1 MRGKFLKMPNTII
14 NTRNLSNQVY
24 DYIIKSIIDGKLVF
38 GQIVNIREI
47 ANELNI
53 SPMPVRE
60 AIKRL
65 AFENIIQI
73 NPRSNCIIK
82 VPKKKNVLEL
92 FEMRELIEVYAL
104 RKYFSNKIKR
114 DFSYLR
120 DLVKEMDS
128 NKEESDDPIINRELI
143 NLDTLY
149 HAEIVSLA
157 KNKSMLKIYKKIT
170 LQISMAL
177 IYCIVDF
184 PYEEWVYEDHK
195 IIYDCLMNHSE
206 EAISA
211 LKKHFTHIKN
221 NIEKSKKL
229 SFDIN

>member
-1 MRGKFLKMPNTII
+1 MPNTII
-14 NTRNLSNQVY
+14 DTKNLSNQVY
-24 DYIIKSIIDGKLVF
+24 DYIIKSIIDGKLGF
-38 GQIVNIREI
+38 GQIINIRET

-60 AIKRL
+60 AIKLL

-82 VPKKKNVLEL
+82 VPKKENILEL
-92 FEMRELIEVYAL
+92 FEIRELIEVYAL
-104 RKYFSNKIKR
+104 SKYVYNQTKR
-114 DFSYLR
+114 DFSYLC
-120 DLVKEMDS
+120 DLVKEMAS
-128 NKEESDDPIINRELI
+128 NKEENNNPLINRKLM

-149 HAEIVSLA
+149 HIEIVSLA
-157 KNKSMLKIYKKIT
+157 ENESMLKIYKKIT

-184 PYEEWVYEDHK
+184 PYEEWVYKDHK
-195 IIYDCLMNHSE
+195 IIYDCIINHSE
-206 EAISA
+206 EAISV

-221 NIEKSKKL
+221 NITKSKKL
-229 SFDIN
+229 SFDY

>member
-1 MRGKFLKMPNTII
+1 MNKII
-14 NTRNLSNQVY
+14 DTRNLSNQVY
-24 DYIIKSIIDGKLVF
+24 DYILKSIIDGKLFF

-65 AFENIIQI
+65 AFENIIQV
-73 NPRSNCIIK
+73 NPRSNCVIK
-82 VPKKKNVLEL
+82 IPKKKNILEL

-104 RKYFSNKIKR
+104 NKIFSDKKKV
-114 DFSYLR
+114 DFSKLHKLVEEMYL
-120 DLVKEMDS
+120 KKSEKNDS
-128 NKEESDDPIINRELI
+128 QINRELI

-149 HAEIVSLA
+149 HTQIVSLA
-157 KNKSMLKIYKKIT
+157 KNKSMLKIYKEIT

-177 IYCIVDF
+177 NYCIVEF
-184 PYEEWVYEDHK
+184 PYEEWVFRDHK
-195 IIYDCLMNHSE
+195 IIYDHIINNSKKAILMLE
-206 EAISA
+206 E
-211 LKKHFTHIKN
+211 HFIHIKN

-229 SFDIN
+229 SLDINH

>member
-14 NTRNLSNQVY
+14 DTRNLSNQVY
-24 DYIIKSIIDGKLVF
+24 DYIIKYIIDGKLVF
-38 GQIVNIREI
+38 GQIINIREI

-65 AFENIIQI
+65 SFENIIQV

-82 VPKKKNVLEL
+82 VPKKKNILEL
-92 FEMRELIEVYAL
+92 FEVRELIEVYAL
-104 RKYFSNKIKR
+104 QKYFYNKTKK
-114 DFSYLR
+114 DLSYLG
-120 DLVKEMDS
+120 DLVKEMNS
-128 NKEESDDPIINRELI
+128 NKEENNDPLINRELI

-149 HAEIVSLA
+149 HTDIVSLA
-157 KNKSMLKIYKKIT
+157 ENKSMLKIYKKIT

-184 PYEEWVYEDHK
+184 PYEEWVYKDHK
-195 IIYDCLMNHSE
+195 IIFDCLINYSE
-206 EAISA
+206 EAISV
-211 LKKHFTHIKN
+211 LKKHFIHIKN

-229 SFDIN
+229 SLDIK